1 MNALSR
7 IALGVHRPRPLRCHA
22 FHTTQTWLAGHN
34 KWSKIEKK
42 KGANDIKKGLL
53 YSRTYREIALAARL
67 GGSPD
72 PEQNNALAAVLKR
85 AKSQGVPKENIENAL
100 KKVAGENGKGDT
112 HLTFEAMG
120 PGSVGIIVEC
130 LSDNPNRTIKFL
142 NMLLKD
148 HGARLADV
156 KYLFRRE
163 GRVKVA
169 LDPGEDVEA
178 RLEKLVE
185 VALDADAE
193 DFESEDLPD
202 GTRSVEFKCPHTSLH
217 KLTSALSAPGV
228 CRELLSSESV
238 YAPLEPL
245 EELDEESAQRLDK
258 LVDAIDD
265 LDDTLRVW
273 TTADS

>member
-1 MNALSR
+1 MITLR
-7 IALGVHRPRPLRCHA
+7 IARSLHRPVLCSRALHVSP
-22 FHTTQTWLAGHN
+22 TWSAGHN
-34 KWSKIEKK
+34 KWSKIEKR
-42 KGANDIKKGLL
+42 KGVNDIKKGLL
-53 YSRTYREIALAARL
+53 YSRTYKDIALAVRS
-67 GGSPD
+67 GGSTD

-85 AKSQGVPKENIENAL
+85 AKKEGVPKENIENAL
-100 KKVAGENGKGDT
+100 KKVSGENGKGDA
-112 HLTFEAMG
+112 HLVFEAMG
-120 PGSVGIIVEC
+120 PGSVGLIVEC

-142 NMLLKD
+142 STLLKD

-156 KYLFRRE
+156 KFLFRRE

-169 LDPGEDVEA
+169 LEAGDDLEA

-193 DFESEDLPD
+193 DFETEDLPD
-202 GTRSVEFKCPHTSLH
+202 GTRTVEFRCPQTSLH
-217 KLTSALSAPGV
+217 KLTSALTAPGV
-228 CRELLSSESV
+228 CRELLSSELV

-245 EELDEESAQRLDK
+245 EELDEESAESLSK
-258 LVDAIDD
+258 LVEAIED